1 MYCFFPICSF
11 FLPLT
16 SFAFPNNSQL
26 GYGFIV
32 VGVFFFETQLQKR
45 GWVGLGWGD
54 LIEVFLMNF
63 DRLKNQRK
71 TITKNYKNKDLRKN
85 QNVET
90 IYRSVIIL

>member
-1 MYCFFPICSF
+1 MGS
-11 FLPLT
+11 LL
-16 SFAFPNNSQL
+16 L
-26 GYGFIV
+26 
-32 VGVFFFETQLQKR
+32 VFFFLQLNYQKE
-45 GWVGLGWGD
+45 VGLGWGD

-71 TITKNYKNKDLRKN
+71 TITKNYKNKELRKN

>member
-1 MYCFFPICSF
+1 MGS
-11 FLPLT
+11 LL
-16 SFAFPNNSQL
+16 L
-26 GYGFIV
+26 
-32 VGVFFFETQLQKR
+32 VFFFFFLQLNYQKE
-45 GWVGLGWGD
+45 VGLGWGD

>member
-1 MYCFFPICSF
+1 MH
-11 FLPLT
+11 FLT
-16 SFAFPNNSQL
+16 IPNWVMGSL
-26 GYGFIV
+26 LL
-32 VGVFFFETQLQKR
+32 VFFFFFLQLNYQKE
-45 GWVGLGWGD
+45 VGLGWGD

>member
-1 MYCFFPICSF
+1 MGS
-11 FLPLT
+11 LL
-16 SFAFPNNSQL
+16 L
-26 GYGFIV
+26 
-32 VGVFFFETQLQKR
+32 VFFFFFATELPKR

>member
-1 MYCFFPICSF
+1 MGS
-11 FLPLT
+11 LL
-16 SFAFPNNSQL
+16 L
-26 GYGFIV
+26 
-32 VGVFFFETQLQKR
+32 VFFFFLQLNYQKE
-45 GWVGLGWGD
+45 VGLGWVGGD

>member
-1 MYCFFPICSF
+1 MGS
-11 FLPLT
+11 LL
-16 SFAFPNNSQL
+16 L
-26 GYGFIV
+26 
-32 VGVFFFETQLQKR
+32 VFFFFFLQLNYQKE
-45 GWVGLGWGD
+45 VGLGWGD

-71 TITKNYKNKDLRKN
+71 TITKNYKNKELRKN

>member
-1 MYCFFPICSF
+1 MGS
-11 FLPLT
+11 LL
-16 SFAFPNNSQL
+16 L
-26 GYGFIV
+26 
-32 VGVFFFETQLQKR
+32 VFFFFFATQLPKR

-71 TITKNYKNKDLRKN
+71 TITKNYKNKELRKN

>member
-1 MYCFFPICSF
+1 MGS
-11 FLPLT
+11 LL
-16 SFAFPNNSQL
+16 L
-26 GYGFIV
+26 
-32 VGVFFFETQLQKR
+32 VFFFFLQLNYQKE
-45 GWVGLGWGD
+45 VGLGWGD